1 MKCSCCGEDHIIC
14 PGDITSRPSQFF
26 APCPQCNP
34 LPRLKDRPVSSGE
47 VIPGP
52 CQCNRRFIDDVMAD
66 IYQVLHEEGI
76 FHGSEPLSS
85 IGTPLISPGLFLRRP
100 PMLPP
105 RSLLIISDLIPAPVA
120 DMVYRKV
127 PELLGIVYHA
137 HEIPGPGDVT
147 SGQEP
152 SIHEGMLLCGCDV
165 RADIFLSGKGPV
177 VVIKKQA
184 DMHIEFP
191 KGIDPKVVTVEEHVR
206 RLHPDVF
213 IDACAG
219 PGTLGIT
226 AALFGVPNIVMCD
239 VWHASVWSAIQTIRV
254 NQKKLGI
261 TSITICEDITK
272 RPPVWTGD
280 PALICTATGKG
291 INIQLY
297 NGSYEFLGADLPE
310 GKRLTAF
317 DPFDKESFRKND
329 PFLTAWKEKIGGEVF
344 IP

>member
-152 SIHEGMLLCGCDV
+152 SIHESMLLCGCDV

-297 NGSYEFLGADLPE
+297 NGSYEFLGVDLPE

-329 PFLTAWKEKIGGEVF
+329 LFLAAWKEKIGGEVF